1 MYDNKIALIVR
12 ADLQTWQK
20 LNVAAFLAS
29 SIAVK
34 YPETHGKSFVNS
46 SGSTYLPFIKHP
58 ILIYGAD
65 DNAQLDRAFQRA
77 KDRDLSI
84 GIYTMPLFS
93 TKNEEGNLQEIAA
106 QTDETQDLV
115 GIIIYGENR
124 KVDKAI
130 SGLKFHL

>member
-34 YPETHGKSFVNS
+34 YPETHGQSFVNS

-130 SGLKFHL
+130 SGLKFHP